1 MMHNAI
7 NYLSADTAS
16 AMTGFSSWTTL
27 IMLAIVAIVFYFF
40 LYRPQK
46 KQEQETSSMR
56 NNLEV
61 GDEVT
66 TIGGIIGAIVS
77 MKGETVTI
85 ETSAAQRSVSC
96 AIPSD
101 RSTFRYIRRRTRRHR
116 RPRSRRKPINP
127 KKPTARTAAKRS
139 KKTIS

>member
-1 MMHNAI
+1 MIRQHRMNVIFIPIRNSGLVVPA
-7 NYLSADTAS
+7 
-16 AMTGFSSWTTL
+16 F
-27 IMLAIVAIVFYFF
+27 VFQHIQRFLKGRHFF

-46 KQEQETSSMR
+46 KQEQETSYMR

-85 ETSAAQRSVSC
+85 ETSADRTKIRVMRDSIRSVDVPVHPKEDTS
-96 AIPSD
+96 AQ
-101 RSTFRYIRRRTRRHR
+101 
-116 RPRSRRKPINP
+116 KA
-127 KKPTARTAAKRS
+127 KKPEKADKSEKADGKDGGE
-139 KKTIS
+139 KK

>member
-85 ETSAAQRSVSC
+85 ETSADRTKIRVMRDSIRSVDVPVHPKEDTS
-96 AIPSD
+96 AQ
-101 RSTFRYIRRRTRRHR
+101 
-116 RPRSRRKPINP
+116 KA
-127 KKPTARTAAKRS
+127 KKPEKADKSEKADGNDGGE
-139 KKTIS
+139 KK